1 MEEIELAERA
11 RDGDTAAY
19 ERLVRMHQAVAFR
32 AAYLVTGDAPEAEDA
47 TQEAFIKAYRA
58 LDRFRPGAP
67 FRPWLLAIV
76 TNEAKNRRRSAG
88 RRAKLKLEVAAED
101 RVVFAPVSPEAAVV
115 AAERREELL
124 AMVGG
129 LSEDDR
135 LVISYR
141 YFLGLSEE
149 ETATTLGC
157 ARGTVKSRL
166 SRAIARLR
174 KAMAKE
180 EDAG

>member
-1 MEEIELAERA
+1 LEEAKLAERA
-11 RDGDTAAY
+11 REGDTAAY

-58 LDRFRPGAP
+58 LDRFRPDAA
-67 FRPWLLAIV
+67 FRPWLLTIV
-76 TNEAKNRRRSAG
+76 TNEARNRRRAAG
-88 RRAKLKLEVAAED
+88 RRAKLNLQVAAEG
-101 RVVFAPVSPEAAVV
+101 RVVPAPDSPEAAVV
-115 AAERREELL
+115 ATERREELL
-124 AMVGG
+124 ANVGE
-129 LSEDDR
+129 LSEGER
-135 LVISYR
+135 LAISYR

-149 ETATTLGC
+149 ETATALDC

-180 EDAG
+180 EDA

>member
-1 MEEIELAERA
+1 LEEAKLAERA
-11 RDGDTAAY
+11 RAGDTAAY
-19 ERLVRMHQAVAFR
+19 ERLVRIHQAVAFR

-67 FRPWLLAIV
+67 FRPWLLTIV
-76 TNEAKNRRRSAG
+76 TNEARNRRRSAG
-88 RRAKLKLEVAAED
+88 RRAKLSFRVAAEGH
-101 RVVFAPVSPEAAVV
+101 VVTAPVSPEAAVV

-124 AMVGG
+124 ANLVE
-129 LSEDDR
+129 LSEGER
-135 LVISYR
+135 LVISYS

-149 ETATTLGC
+149 ETATALEC

-166 SRAIARLR
+166 SRALARLR

-180 EDAG
+180 EDA

>member
-1 MEEIELAERA
+1 LEEAKLAERA
-11 RDGDTAAY
+11 RSGDTAAY

-32 AAYLVTGDAPEAEDA
+32 AAYLVTGDGPDAEDA
-47 TQEAFIKAYRA
+47 IQEAFIKAYRA

-76 TNEAKNRRRSAG
+76 TNEARNRRRSAG
-88 RRAKLKLEVAAED
+88 RRAKLSLQVSAEGQVLSTAA
-101 RVVFAPVSPEAAVV
+101 SPEAAVV

-124 AMVGG
+124 ASVGE
-129 LSEDDR
+129 LSEGER

-157 ARGTVKSRL
+157 ARGTVKSRA
-166 SRAIARLR
+166 SRAIVRLR
-174 KAMAKE
+174 KAMARE
-180 EDAG
+180 EDA

>member
-1 MEEIELAERA
+1 MEEAKLAERA
-11 RDGDTAAY
+11 RSGDTAAY

-32 AAYLVTGDAPEAEDA
+32 AAYLVTGDGPDAEDA
-47 TQEAFIKAYRA
+47 MQEAFIKAYRA
-58 LDRFRPGAP
+58 LGRFRPGAP

-76 TNEAKNRRRSAG
+76 TNEARNRRRLAG
-88 RRAKLKLEVAAED
+88 RRAKLGLQVAAESQ
-101 RVVFAPVSPEAAVV
+101 VIPPPASPEAAVV

-124 AMVGG
+124 ASVGE
-129 LSEDDR
+129 LSEGER

-157 ARGTVKSRL
+157 ARGTVKSRA

-174 KAMAKE
+174 KAMVRE
-180 EDAG
+180 EHA

>member
-1 MEEIELAERA
+1 LEEAKLAERA
-11 RDGDTAAY
+11 RSGDTAAY

-32 AAYLVTGDAPEAEDA
+32 AAYLVTGDGPDAEDA
-47 TQEAFIKAYRA
+47 MQEAFIKAYRA
-58 LDRFRPGAP
+58 LGRFRPGAP

-76 TNEAKNRRRSAG
+76 TNEARNRRRSAG
-88 RRAKLKLEVAAED
+88 RRAKLGLQVAAESQ
-101 RVVFAPVSPEAAVV
+101 VLPPPASPEAAVV

-124 AMVGG
+124 ASVGE
-129 LSEDDR
+129 LSEGER

-149 ETATTLGC
+149 ETAITLGC
-157 ARGTVKSRL
+157 ARGTVKSRA

-174 KAMAKE
+174 KAMARE
-180 EDAG
+180 QDA

>member
-1 MEEIELAERA
+1 MEEAKLAERA

-67 FRPWLLAIV
+67 FRPWLLTIV
-76 TNEAKNRRRSAG
+76 TNEARNRRRSAG
-88 RRAKLKLEVAAED
+88 RRAKLNLQVAAEGQA
-101 RVVFAPVSPEAAVV
+101 VPTPVSPEAAVV
-115 AAERREELL
+115 AAERRDELL
-124 AMVGG
+124 ASVGE
-129 LSEDDR
+129 LSEGER
-135 LVISYR
+135 LVVSYR

-149 ETATTLGC
+149 ETAAALDC
-157 ARGTVKSRL
+157 ASGTVKSRL

-174 KAMAKE
+174 KEMAKE
-180 EDAG
+180 EDA

>member
-1 MEEIELAERA
+1 LEEAKLADRA
-11 RDGDTAAY
+11 RAGDTAAY

-67 FRPWLLAIV
+67 FRPWLLTIV
-76 TNEAKNRRRSAG
+76 TNEARNRRRSAG
-88 RRAKLKLEVAAED
+88 RRAKLNLQVAAEGQA
-101 RVVFAPVSPEAAVV
+101 VPTPVSPEAAVV

-124 AMVGG
+124 ASVGE
-129 LSEDDR
+129 LSEGER
-135 LVISYR
+135 LVVSYR

-149 ETATTLGC
+149 ETAAALDC

-174 KAMAKE
+174 KEMAKE
-180 EDAG
+180 EDA

>member
-1 MEEIELAERA
+1 MEERELAERA
-11 RDGDTAAY
+11 REGDTAAY

-67 FRPWLLAIV
+67 FRPWLLTIV

-88 RRAKLKLEVAAED
+88 RRAKLNLQVAAEGQ
-101 RVVFAPVSPEAAVV
+101 VVSAPVSPEAAAV
-115 AAERREELL
+115 AAEWREELL
-124 AMVGG
+124 ANLGG
-129 LSEDDR
+129 LSEGER

-149 ETATTLGC
+149 ETARALGC

-174 KAMAKE
+174 KAMVKE
-180 EDAG
+180 ENA

>member
-1 MEEIELAERA
+1 LEEAKLAERA
-11 RDGDTAAY
+11 RAGDTAAY

-67 FRPWLLAIV
+67 FRPWLLTIV
-76 TNEAKNRRRSAG
+76 TNEARNRRRSAG
-88 RRAKLKLEVAAED
+88 RRAKLNLQVAAEGQA
-101 RVVFAPVSPEAAVV
+101 VPTPVSPEAAVV
-115 AAERREELL
+115 AAERRDELL
-124 AMVGG
+124 ASVGE
-129 LSEDDR
+129 LSEGER
-135 LVISYR
+135 LVVSYR

-149 ETATTLGC
+149 ETASALDC

-180 EDAG
+180 EDA

>member
-1 MEEIELAERA
+1 LEEAKLADRA
-11 RDGDTAAY
+11 RAGDTAAY

-67 FRPWLLAIV
+67 FRPWLLTIV
-76 TNEAKNRRRSAG
+76 TNEARNRRRSAG
-88 RRAKLKLEVAAED
+88 RRATLNLQVAAEGQA
-101 RVVFAPVSPEAAVV
+101 VPTPVSPEAAVV
-115 AAERREELL
+115 AAERRDELL
-124 AMVGG
+124 ASVGE
-129 LSEDDR
+129 LSEGER
-135 LVISYR
+135 LVVSYR

-149 ETATTLGC
+149 ETASALDC

-174 KAMAKE
+174 NAMAKE
-180 EDAG
+180 EDA

>member
-1 MEEIELAERA
+1 MEEAKLAELARS
-11 RDGDTAAY
+11 GDTAAY

-32 AAYLVTGDAPEAEDA
+32 AAYLVTGDGPEAEDA

-58 LDRFRPGAP
+58 LGRFRPGAP

-76 TNEAKNRRRSAG
+76 TNEARNRRRSAG
-88 RRAKLKLEVAAED
+88 RRAKLSLQVAAEGQ
-101 RVVFAPVSPEAAVV
+101 ALTPPVSPEAAVV

-124 AMVGG
+124 TSVGE
-129 LSEDDR
+129 LSEGER

-157 ARGTVKSRL
+157 ARGTVKSRA

-174 KAMAKE
+174 KAMTRE
-180 EDAG
+180 EDA

>member
-1 MEEIELAERA
+1 LEEAKLAERA
-11 RDGDTAAY
+11 RTGDTAAY

-58 LDRFRPGAP
+58 LDRFRAGAP
-67 FRPWLLAIV
+67 FRPWLLTIV
-76 TNEAKNRRRSAG
+76 TNETKNRRRSAG
-88 RRAKLKLEVAAED
+88 RRTKLSLQVATEGPVTA
-101 RVVFAPVSPEAAVV
+101 APVSPEAAVV
-115 AAERREELL
+115 AEELL
-124 AMVGG
+124 ASVGKLG
-129 LSEDDR
+129 EGER
-135 LVISYR
+135 LAISYR

-149 ETATTLGC
+149 ETATALGC

-174 KAMAKE
+174 KAMVEE